1 MRRLA
6 EITCRFGSVEDDATP
21 DTPACDKGGAH
32 LEWRAVRGEEFPVAG
47 VALGPPAGGFT
58 EVYRTVISSA
68 PAVSGWDWSTVRSV
82 VSPSTV

>member
-1 MRRLA
+1 VRRLA

-47 VALGPPAGGFT
+47 GCARAA
-58 EVYRTVISSA
+58 R
-68 PAVSGWDWSTVRSV
+68 GWLH
-82 VSPSTV
+82 